1 MPNIRV
7 NWGEGRESTLSVD
20 AALPAAEARAW
31 LDEQYLTLGC
41 EPLRAS
47 GKVLVADKLI
57 SIVDAAGEALFAD
70 AAWAERF
77 AAAATGSTGRERVD
91 IDLPTRALR
100 Y

>member
-1 MPNIRV
+1 MPTLRV
-7 NWGEGRESTLSVD
+7 IWDAGRESSVSAD
-20 AALPAAEARAW
+20 AALPSEEARAW
-31 LDEQYLTLGC
+31 LDGQYQSLGC
-41 EPLRAS
+41 VPLRAS

-77 AAAATGSTGRERVD
+77 AAAAAGSTGRERVD
-91 IDLPTRALR
+91 IDLLARALR